1 MSAWQ
6 TFGTLLP
13 TLLVL
18 IPLAGAL
25 VPRGSRNRPS
35 TGKLLL
41 ALVVLE
47 GTLALLPVFGLP
59 VFRGSEDPFAFLALA
74 ALSVVTG
81 ISLRAPVFEASGGP
95 SRRAVEYGFLFLFF
109 SAGFLLAP
117 NAAWAV
123 AFWEGVLASFWLT
136 LGSRLTASGEDR
148 ILGTFRAPVILSGLL
163 FPVSQWLG
171 GHLPF
176 LPSPGTRPG
185 LGYGLSSSGAFSISV
200 LSFLLFC
207 PFFPFQRWM
216 TLHPERTSPI
226 DFLPMRSSLVLL
238 ATAGIFRWGVPMMDP
253 DFVSSL
259 PAFLFLVIAAQIA
272 GAISAW
278 RDPSLKGRISLLGFS
293 QMTIPVQALFWEKT
307 DTRAGIAAFE
317 VSMLMTI
324 CLMAYLADHIERTTR
339 RIRIGD
345 LSGLHRELPRSERL
359 FLAGTLALAGIPGFG
374 VFVGAIPALSPS
386 LAFGLFPAL
395 FSLFGIFLVQAVL
408 WQTFERIFL
417 GPAVVRSLPPTDL
430 PSRQSWTLA
439 LLLLPVLFLGLFPG
453 WLTLTSDAVMHQA
466 FFKGV
471 LP

>member
-1 MSAWQ
+1 MSSWR
-6 TFGTLLP
+6 TFGTLLA

-25 VPRGSRNRPS
+25 VSHGSRTRFLS
-35 TGKLLL
+35 GKLLL
-41 ALVVLE
+41 ALVVSE
-47 GTLALLPVFGLP
+47 GSLALLPIFGLP
-59 VFRGSEDPFAFLALA
+59 VLRGSEDPFALLALA

-81 ISLRAPVFEASGGP
+81 ISLRARGHQASGEPLRG
-95 SRRAVEYGFLFLFF
+95 AVENGFLFLFF
-109 SAGFLLAP
+109 SAGFLLSQ
-117 NAAWAV
+117 NATWAV
-123 AFWEGVLASFWLT
+123 AFWEGVLVSFWLM
-136 LGSRLTASGEDR
+136 LGSRLSASGEDR
-148 ILGTFRAPVILSGLL
+148 ILGAFRAPVLLSGLL

-176 LPSPGTRPG
+176 LPSPGTLPG
-185 LGYGLSSSGAFSISV
+185 LVRGPSSSGGFTLSV

-207 PFFPFQRWM
+207 PFFPIQRWM
-216 TLHPERTSPI
+216 TLHPDRISPL
-226 DFLPMRSSLVLL
+226 DFLPVRSSLVLL

-253 DFVSSL
+253 DFTSSL

-278 RDPSLKGRISLLGFS
+278 RDPSLKGRISLLAFS

-307 DTRAGIAAFE
+307 DARAGIAAFE
-317 VSMLMTI
+317 VSMLMTV
-324 CLMAYLADHIERTTR
+324 CLLAHLADHIERTTR

-359 FLAGTLALAGIPGFG
+359 FLAGALALAGIPGFG

-386 LAFGLFPAL
+386 FAFGLFPAL

-408 WQTFERIFL
+408 WQTFEKIFL
-417 GPAVVRSLPPTDL
+417 GPAVARNLPPTDL
-430 PSRQSWTLA
+430 PSRQSWMLA

-453 WLTLTSDAVMHQA
+453 WLNLTSDPVMHQA
-466 FFKGV
+466 LFKGV